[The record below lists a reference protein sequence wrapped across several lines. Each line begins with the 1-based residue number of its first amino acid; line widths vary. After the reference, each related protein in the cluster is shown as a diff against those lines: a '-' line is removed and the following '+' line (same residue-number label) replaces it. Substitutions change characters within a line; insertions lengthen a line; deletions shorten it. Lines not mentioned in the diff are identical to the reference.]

1 MMSFVPASVS
11 AKPKPKPAEQLA
23 ASAPPSAPAL
33 PPQTSTPNALA
44 LEQDLK
50 RMLNLNMTGEGV
62 R

>member
-11 AKPKPKPAEQLA
+11 AKPKPKPEQQLA
-23 ASAPPSAPAL
+23 ASAPPSAAATAAPD
-33 PPQTSTPNALA
+33 TLA

-50 RMLNLNMTGEGV
+50 RMLNLNIPGGVPGV